1 MSLLLYFYKKLFKF
15 SYVYVK
21 IKSYQ
26 TRQVFTMANK
36 VFALVGPYA
45 SGKSTLVSKL
55 MDLGV
60 HYIPVYSTSDAMR
73 LKKDKRIVNF
83 VSKADFSKGDW
94 MVKVAYKGDYF
105 GIKKQD
111 MLESVKNNRVSVTML
126 DQNGVKQLSKL
137 MTGHLRTIYL
147 MSDYVNLVDRM
158 IRLGLNNMDMKYHLE
173 YAESNNEF
181 NFWKMADYIIKNT
194 TDIDTAFNQ
203 LMAIMG
209 LSVNAPRDVILKL
222 NQTL

>member
-1 MSLLLYFYKKLFKF
+1 
-15 SYVYVK
+15 
-21 IKSYQ
+21 
-26 TRQVFTMANK
+26 MANK

-45 SGKSTLVSKL
+45 SGKSTLISKL
-55 MDLGV
+55 IDLGV

-73 LKKDKRIVNF
+73 LKKDTRIVNF
-83 VSKADFSKGDW
+83 VSKSAFSKGDW
-94 MVKVAYKGDYF
+94 MVKVAYKGDYY
-105 GIKKQD
+105 GISKQN
-111 MLESVKNNRVSVTML
+111 MLESVKNNRVSVTIL

-137 MTGHLRTIYL
+137 MSGHLRTIYL

-158 IRLGLNNMDMKYHLE
+158 LRLGLNNMDMKYHLE

-209 LSVNAPRDVILKL
+209 LSVNAPRDVIMKL
-222 NQTL
+222 NQTM